1 MHRQIIRAAVVGLGA
16 LGIASAAIAADPP
29 SYSITIKDQ
38 AFAPAEL
45 TIPANTRVLLLV
57 KNLGAA
63 PSEFESD
70 DFHREKVVTA
80 GDEIRVFVGP
90 LLAGSYEFFDDF
102 HPATRG
108 HLIVK

>member
-1 MHRQIIRAAVVGLGA
+1 MHRPARLAVL
-16 LGIASAAIAADPP
+16 ASAALLLLSAAAAAEDVP
-29 SYSITIKDQ
+29 SYTITIKDH
-38 AFAPAEL
+38 AFAPAEV

-57 KNLGAA
+57 KNLDSTT
-63 PSEFESD
+63 SEFESE
-70 DFHREKVVTA
+70 DFHREKVVSA
-80 GDEIRVFVGP
+80 GDEIKVFVGP

>member
-1 MHRQIIRAAVVGLGA
+1 MHRHTIRAAIAGLGA
-16 LGIASAAIAADPP
+16 LCWTAAAVAADAPSYAIA
-29 SYSITIKDQ
+29 IKDH

-45 TIPANTRVLLLV
+45 TIPANTRVQLLV
-57 KNLGAA
+57 KNLDAT

>member
-1 MHRQIIRAAVVGLGA
+1 MNQRTVRTTFAGLAALCWATAAV
-16 LGIASAAIAADPP
+16 AADPP
-29 SYSITIKDQ
+29 SYAIAIQ
-38 AFAPAEL
+38 NGAFAPAEL

-57 KNLGAA
+57 KNLNAT

-70 DFHREKVVTA
+70 DFHREKVVTG
-80 GDEIRVFVGP
+80 GDEIKVFVGP

-108 HLIVK
+108 RLIVK

>member
-1 MHRQIIRAAVVGLGA
+1 MYRQAIRWALAGLAALC
-16 LGIASAAIAADPP
+16 LSAAALAADAP
-29 SYSITIKDQ
+29 SYAISIKDHT
-38 AFAPAEL
+38 FVPAEL

-57 KNLGAA
+57 KNLDAA

-80 GDEIRVFVGP
+80 GDEIKVFVGP

>member
-1 MHRQIIRAAVVGLGA
+1 MYRVALRAAFTGLGLICLTA
-16 LGIASAAIAADPP
+16 AATASDAP
-29 SYSITIKDQ
+29 SYTITIKDH
-38 AFAPAEL
+38 AFAPAEV

-57 KNLGAA
+57 KNLDAA

-80 GDEIRVFVGP
+80 GDEIQVFVGP

>member
-1 MHRQIIRAAVVGLGA
+1 MYRVAIRAAVAGLGLICLTA
-16 LGIASAAIAADPP
+16 VPAASDAP
-29 SYSITIKDQ
+29 SYTITIKDH
-38 AFAPAEL
+38 AFAPAEV

-57 KNLGAA
+57 KNLDGA

-70 DFHREKVVTA
+70 DFHREKIVTA
-80 GDEIRVFVGP
+80 GDEIKVFVGP
-90 LLAGSYEFFDDF
+90 LLGGSYEFFDDF

>member
-1 MHRQIIRAAVVGLGA
+1 MLRPAIRVAIAGFGLLWLSA
-16 LGIASAAIAADPP
+16 LSAAAEVP
-29 SYSITIKDQ
+29 SYTITIKDH
-38 AFAPAEL
+38 AFAPAEV

-57 KNLGAA
+57 KNLDSTT
-63 PSEFESD
+63 SEFESE

-80 GDEIRVFVGP
+80 GDEIKVFVGP